1 MEWQVIGS
9 VGEIRI
15 AWPEAFTKVSKAFK
29 AIKVSFDV
37 PSVACAISQT
47 VAYTYYT
54 RLLGYTLF
62 PPALIAIMGLP
73 TLWAILMRKQPEL
86 KDRLLS
92 MFIRRAL
99 NVLFLVHPMVSEVVL
114 SGLVCTDLGYDGSY
128 LKYDVR
134 VDCNS
139 AEYAPYRTFALCMV
153 AVWVLGYPLLLLG
166 LLLYYKVPNI
176 AARKKQRAK
185 LGAFL
190 AHSFRLACKP
200 PDEGS
205 TDSPPVAPSGIWLAL
220 LSRILHSLDD
230 LTLPELSFLALL
242 HGLEGAS
249 TMLKEELVRG
259 LTKVMQKL
267 IDSQEFAVSLVRWDA
282 DSPDPDERCACG
294 HIGQIFMAYKP
305 KRWWYAG
312 ASP

>member
-1 MEWQVIGS
+1 
-9 VGEIRI
+9 
-15 AWPEAFTKVSKAFK
+15 
-29 AIKVSFDV
+29 
-37 PSVACAISQT
+37 
-47 VAYTYYT
+47 
-54 RLLGYTLF
+54 
-62 PPALIAIMGLP
+62 
-73 TLWAILMRKQPEL
+73 
-86 KDRLLS
+86 
-92 MFIRRAL
+92 
-99 NVLFLVHPMVSEVVL
+99 
-114 SGLVCTDLGYDGSY
+114 
-128 LKYDVR
+128 
-134 VDCNS
+134 
-139 AEYAPYRTFALCMV
+139 MV

-200 PDEGS
+200 PEEGS

-267 IDSQEFAVSLVRWDA
+267 IDSQEFAVSLVCWDA
-282 DSPDPDERCACG
+282 NSPDPDERCACG